1 MAVIVFAENWNGK
14 FKKLSFELVS
24 YGSKVAGMLNT
35 SNVVLSIG
43 DVENEELNKLGDYGA
58 DKIIKIQHEKLK
70 NLDNKAYTSVIAQ
83 VAEKEGASVL
93 LLSHNNTGKALAPRL
108 SVKLKAGLGSALIQ
122 LPASVE
128 PFTVCKK
135 VFSGKAF
142 AYITIKSDIKILT
155 LMQNSFESV
164 LSQNNATIESF
175 SPELD
180 EGISKTEVT
189 DVQKQT
195 GKIILTDAEII
206 VSGGRGMRSTD
217 NWGPLEELA
226 ELLGAAT
233 ACSRP
238 VSDEEWRPHSEHV
251 GQTGKIIA
259 PNLYIAC
266 GISGAIQHL
275 AGVSSSKY
283 IVAINEDNE
292 APIFEAADYGIVGD
306 VHKVLP
312 ELIKIIKEFKSEN

>member
-1 MAVIVFAENWNGK
+1 MAVIVFAENWDGK

-43 DVENEELNKLGDYGA
+43 DVENEKLNKLGDYGA
-58 DKIIKIQHEKLK
+58 DKIIKVQHEKLK

-122 LPASVE
+122 LPVSVE

-155 LMQNSFESV
+155 LMQNSFETV

-180 EGISKTEVT
+180 EGIIKTEVT

-206 VSGGRGMRSTD
+206 VSGGRGMISPD

-251 GQTGKIIA
+251 GQTGKNIA

-312 ELIKIIKEFKSEN
+312 ELIKTIKEFKSEN